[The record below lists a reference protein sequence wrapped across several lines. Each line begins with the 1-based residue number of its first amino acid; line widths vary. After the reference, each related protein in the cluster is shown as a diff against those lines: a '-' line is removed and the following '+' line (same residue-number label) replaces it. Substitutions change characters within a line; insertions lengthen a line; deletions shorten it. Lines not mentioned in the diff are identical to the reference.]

1 MILYTEVGGKYL
13 EQRSL
18 NIKTIQ
24 LPIRRLNIYI
34 YVLYTVIR
42 DLFSA
47 MCAKIAEHF
56 VVKQVTK
63 EFVKRNA
70 QQ

>member
-34 YVLYTVIR
+34 YVLYTVITY
-42 DLFSA
+42 LFSA
-47 MCAKIAEHF
+47 MYAKIAEHF